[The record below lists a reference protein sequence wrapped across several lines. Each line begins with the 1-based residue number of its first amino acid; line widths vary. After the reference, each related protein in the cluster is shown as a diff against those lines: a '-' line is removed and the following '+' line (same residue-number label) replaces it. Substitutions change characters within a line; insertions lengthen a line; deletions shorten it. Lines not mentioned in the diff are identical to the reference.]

1 VNQVVRIFPE
11 IHDRNGNFK
20 CFDYDWLRSDWP
32 ASQWEIRDPINP
44 DFENPDFINFDC
56 IVAPGETL
64 LDYPDLVEDIK
75 KSIVIAV
82 ELDKN
87 FHERQLTFQA
97 RSVSAITNFAYHL
110 MRIYREIIGMGFSS
124 PSDLDAVS
132 VRSLLQR
139 LVQPEHISRRY
150 AKRLAAYFD
159 SVPLSEI
166 PVAIHHDNR
175 VLSGVKQQALA
186 EAIGVTQFRTCLKSL
201 GLIKSVN
208 RQLQEHYTGVKFD
221 TELLERDTDPDKSS
235 EKQVRD
241 LYRVLCTFHRQSISL
256 TDFVHPLVVDP
267 FLDTNPSDAA
277 DRALQT
283 VEVRVSE
290 GRTRDIPIPV
300 YLTLLDAAARW
311 VLDYADELFE
321 LERQMRDN
329 DTHKKAQN
337 RAVRVLSAQS
347 NQIGKVASPFP
358 LGYYRHHQE
367 NAKES
372 KYSPEFLAIF
382 QEYLEQGLSPK
393 EIRQRSGLNK
403 SQYLYVTRII
413 NDYYDQNVEHS
424 GLSLNYALYGIL
436 PFCCQLLLLCFT
448 AGRESSINDLRAGC
462 IRRVAGLRY
471 INLYIPKTVRDYED
485 LPTCALVERTVRVLE
500 RLSEEGRMLWDHD
513 KLFQF
518 VDLKGDSRLRS
529 FRFDNVASRF
539 MDFIDLERDEFGNHW
554 NLNEHQFRR
563 AFAIMYFYRYGS
575 DHETSFSALMH
586 QLRHEDWTMT
596 GKYLTQREAGAAF
609 RQIEEE
615 WLAGILLK
623 GRSNDPELESLSSL
637 SESVQKSVYQTDLVR
652 PSQAERALK
661 KIQEDG
667 LTIEFLNFGAVCLG
681 LSPGRAEKAKCAIKD
696 GKEYLVALHKASER
710 FCDGCPNLVQ
720 CSSLVSTGMS
730 ESDSLTDLAC
740 NSPILDSVIGS
751 GDVNDQG

>member
-1 VNQVVRIFPE
+1 MNQVVHIFPE

-20 CFDYDWLRSDWP
+20 RFDYDWLRSDWP
-32 ASQWEIRDPINP
+32 ASRWEIRDPINP

-64 LDYPDLVEDIK
+64 LDYPELVEDIR

-82 ELDKN
+82 ELDKS
-87 FHERQLTFQA
+87 FHERKHTFQA

-124 PSDLDAVS
+124 PSDLDAGSVS
-132 VRSLLQR
+132 DLLQR
-139 LVQPEHISRRY
+139 LALPEHISRRY
-150 AKRLAAYFD
+150 AKKLEAYFD
-159 SVPLSEI
+159 SVPLSDL

-175 VLSGVKQQALA
+175 ILSGVKQQVLA
-186 EAIGVTQFRTCLKSL
+186 KAIGVTQFRTCLKSL

-208 RQLQEHYTGVKFD
+208 RQLQEHYAGIKFD
-221 TELLERDTDPDKSS
+221 TEILERETNPDKSS

-241 LYRVLCTFHRQSISL
+241 LYRVLRTFHRQSAYL
-256 TDFVHPLVVDP
+256 TDFGHPLVVDP
-267 FLDTNPSDAA
+267 FSGTNPSDAA
-277 DRALQT
+277 DRVLQT
-283 VEVRVSE
+283 VDVRVSK
-290 GRTRDIPIPV
+290 GSTRDIPIPV

-329 DTHKKAQN
+329 GTHKKAQN
-337 RAVRVLSAQS
+337 RAIRVLSAQS
-347 NQIGKVASPFP
+347 NHIGKVASPFP

-367 NAKES
+367 NTQGS
-372 KYSPEFLAIF
+372 KYSPEFLAEF
-382 QEYLEQGLSPK
+382 QGYLEQGLSPK
-393 EIRQRSGLNK
+393 EVRQRLGLNK
-403 SQYLYVTRII
+403 NQYLYISRII
-413 NDYYDQNVEHS
+413 NDYYYQNVEHS
-424 GLSLNYALYGIL
+424 GLSLNFALYGIL

-462 IRRVAGLRY
+462 VRRVAGLRY

-485 LPTCALVERTVRVLE
+485 LPTCALVERAVNVLE
-500 RLSEEGRMLWDHD
+500 RLSEEGRALWDHD
-513 KLFQF
+513 KIFQF
-518 VDLKGDSRLRS
+518 VDLKGDSKLRS
-529 FRFDNVASRF
+529 FRFDDLASRF
-539 MDFIDLERDEFGNHW
+539 MDFIDLELDEHGNHW

-575 DHETSFSALMH
+575 DHETSFNALMH

-596 GKYLTQREAGAAF
+596 GKYLTQREAGATF

-623 GRSNDPELESLSSL
+623 GRSNDPELVSLSSL

-652 PSQAERALK
+652 PRQAERALEK
-661 KIQEDG
+661 VQEDS

-681 LSPGRAEKAKCAIKD
+681 FSPGRAEKAKCAIKD
-696 GKEYLVALHKASER
+696 GGEYLVALHKASER

-720 CSSLVSTGMS
+720 CSSLVSQKAPGR
-730 ESDSLTDLAC
+730 DSLTDLAC
-740 NSPILDSVIGS
+740 DSPILDSVIAS
-751 GDVNDQG
+751 GGINGQG